1 MRARLLPQPSQAEH
15 ACRAC
20 LVFSH
25 TPTRAAQD
33 QKRLR
38 KFFPKRPMEHKP
50 TVPEGIPHTPG
61 TCAIAEPEPETEV
74 AREEME
80 REMSRL
86 TAQLAVLDM
95 VGTAESEAALPVV
108 DPRTP
113 PRRRVRRSAA
123 GDAEEEEVDVA
134 ILLAF
139 YGLRWP
145 AHWHVEK
152 MLLILRFYQQKAAK
166 RNARAPEG
174 APCRARY
181 M

>member
-1 MRARLLPQPSQAEH
+1 M
-15 ACRAC
+15 
-20 LVFSH
+20 
-25 TPTRAAQD
+25 QD

-50 TVPEGIPHTPG
+50 TVPEGIPRRVGRRPHTG
-61 TCAIAEPEPETEV
+61 TGTTAEPEPETEV
-74 AREEME
+74 AREEIE

-95 VGTAESEAALPVV
+95 VGTAESEAALPAV

-113 PRRRVRRSAA
+113 PPRRVRRSAA
-123 GDAEEEEVDVA
+123 GVAEEEEVDVA

-152 MLLILRFYQQKAAK
+152 MLRILRFYQQKAAK

-174 APCRARY
+174 ASCRAQ
-181 M
+181 

>member
-1 MRARLLPQPSQAEH
+1 MSKL
-15 ACRAC
+15 
-20 LVFSH
+20 
-25 TPTRAAQD
+25 
-33 QKRLR
+33 
-38 KFFPKRPMEHKP
+38 FPKGPMEHKP
-50 TVPEGIPHTPG
+50 TVAEGIPRSVGRAHTG
-61 TCAIAEPEPETEV
+61 TGPIAEPEPETEV

-80 REMSRL
+80 REMGRL

-95 VGTAESEAALPVV
+95 VGTAESEAALPAV

-113 PRRRVRRSAA
+113 PTRRVRRSAA

-152 MLLILRFYQQKAAK
+152 MMRILRFYQQKAAK

-174 APCRARY
+174 APFRAR
-181 M
+181 

>member
-1 MRARLLPQPSQAEH
+1 M
-15 ACRAC
+15 
-20 LVFSH
+20 
-25 TPTRAAQD
+25 QD

-38 KFFPKRPMEHKP
+38 KFFPKRSMEHKP
-50 TVPEGIPHTPG
+50 AVPEGIPRRVGRAHTG
-61 TCAIAEPEPETEV
+61 TGPIAEPEPETEV

-80 REMSRL
+80 REMRRL

-95 VGTAESEAALPVV
+95 VGTAESEAALPAV

-113 PRRRVRRSAA
+113 PPRRVRRSAA
-123 GDAEEEEVDVA
+123 GGAEEEEVDVA

-152 MLLILRFYQQKAAK
+152 MLRILRFYQQKAAK

-174 APCRARY
+174 APCKAWY